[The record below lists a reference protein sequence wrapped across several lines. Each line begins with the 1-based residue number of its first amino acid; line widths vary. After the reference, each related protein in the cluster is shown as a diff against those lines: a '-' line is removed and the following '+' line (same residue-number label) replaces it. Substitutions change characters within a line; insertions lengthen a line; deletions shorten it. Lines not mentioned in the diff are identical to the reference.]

1 MRFTGKTVL
10 VTGAASGIG
19 YEICRQFAL
28 EGATVGLSSRNPK
41 TTAEAADK
49 INAELGRK
57 AVLPYPCDVGDCGG
71 IVALVHR
78 FAAEQGGL
86 DIYMANA
93 GITSFAPFLEEIQ
106 ESFDGLMAVNMK
118 GTYFSTQAAAKEMIA
133 RKTKGRIIL
142 MSSVTGFQSHRNL
155 SAYAMTKAAT
165 RMLAKNLAD
174 ELGCY
179 GITVNVVAPGA
190 TTSERTVTDPQYCDG
205 WSAVSPACRVG
216 DCEDVAHSV
225 LFLADPK
232 SRHITGEVI
241 MIDGGWTITSPL
253 PEHLQRELGS
263 QGVRE

>member
-1 MRFTGKTVL
+1 MRFTGKKVL
-10 VTGAASGIG
+10 VTGAATGIG
-19 YEICRQFAL
+19 YEICRQFAR
-28 EGATVGLSSRNPK
+28 EGATVGLNSLDPMATS
-41 TTAEAADK
+41 EAAAR
-49 INAELGRK
+49 INAEIGRE
-57 AVLPYPCDVGDCGG
+57 AVRPYPCDVGDCDG

-93 GITSFAPFLEEIQ
+93 GITSFAPFVEETTA
-106 ESFDGLMAVNMK
+106 SFDGLMAVNMK
-118 GTYFSTQAAAKEMIA
+118 GTYFSTQAAAREMIA

-174 ELGCY
+174 ELGGY

-190 TTSERTVTDPQYCDG
+190 TTSERTVTDLEYADG
-205 WSAVSPACRVG
+205 WSAVSPTGRVG

-225 LFLADPK
+225 LFLAEDQ
-232 SRHITGEVI
+232 SRHITGEVL
-241 MIDGGWTITSPL
+241 MIDGGWSTTSPL
-253 PEHLQRELGS
+253 PAHLQR
-263 QGVRE
+263 